1 MRHQSC
7 ACRLPGSD
15 PARSQICLGGGPGG
29 ADRAGEAGENPSA
42 LCVPLPRRQG
52 GCVSTCRL
60 NLDFHLRLLQA
71 AELRAKSTRW
81 FDWVKNTRQQL
92 DAAKR
97 ELQQVRSSATRAEV
111 WEFEQKLKLGEGNV
125 HNAKDQA
132 DAIWKEADVLIAGSA
147 VHVLERAEVVVATL
161 AGSADQVLRNSK
173 FKVRR
178 KGKVCAEGGA
188 SSRLVA
194 ASNLSAPGLTVP
206 CCAVKVVVIDEASQ
220 ATEPTTFIPLV
231 KGAEMVVM
239 AGDPNQLP
247 PTILSQAA
255 INRCSARFGVLAIVF
270 CCVMSAAAISRDLT
284 SA

>member
-1 MRHQSC
+1 M
-7 ACRLPGSD
+7 
-15 PARSQICLGGGPGG
+15 
-29 ADRAGEAGENPSA
+29 
-42 LCVPLPRRQG
+42 
-52 GCVSTCRL
+52 STCRL

-81 FDWVKNTRQQL
+81 FAWVKNTRQQL

-132 DAIWKEADVLIAGSA
+132 DAIWKEADGLIAGSA

-188 SSRLVA
+188 SSSRLVA

-255 INRCSARFGVLAIVF
+255 INRCSARFGCWLLR
-270 CCVMSAAAISRDLT
+270 SAA
-284 SA
+284 